1 MLIFGGFF
9 QPILY
14 NALRMSQTLGSQRL
28 YSLDA
33 LRGFDMFWIMGGE
46 RIFHAL
52 SKATDSPFWNGLSHQ
67 FSHPDWNGF
76 RCYDLI
82 FPLFLFIAGVATPYS
97 VGRQL
102 EKGTPRQ
109 KLLWRVVKRGLIL
122 VVLGIIYNNDLR
134 IQPIS
139 EMRFGSVLGRIGLA
153 YMFANIIYLYTK
165 SQRSRIIWTGSL
177 LLGYWFVLLCT
188 AAPGF
193 PAGNLT
199 LEGNF
204 ASYFDR
210 LFLPGKLYVNN
221 MHDPEGLFSTIP
233 AIATGLLGILTGG
246 FLKNSKLSPDV
257 KVVRLIAAGAALIAV
272 ALLWNIVFPFNKNLW
287 SSSFAILVGGISMLL
302 LAVFYYIIDVKGYKK
317 WAFFFVVIGMNS
329 ILIYMSGHFIDWKY
343 TTNALFEWLTQLAG
357 NPYGPVVFVFCFI
370 AVKWAFLYFLYKKK
384 VFLKV

>member
-1 MLIFGGFF
+1 
-9 QPILY
+9 
-14 NALRMSQTLGSQRL
+14 MSQLPGPQRL

-46 RIFHAL
+46 RIFHSL
-52 SKATDSPFWNGLSHQ
+52 SKATDAPFWNGLSHQ
-67 FSHPDWNGF
+67 FSHPNWNGF
-76 RCYDLI
+76 RFYDLI

-97 VGRQL
+97 VGGRL
-102 EKGTPRQ
+102 EKGVPHQ
-109 KLLWRVVKRGLIL
+109 KLLWRVIKRGLIL

-165 SQRSRIIWTGSL
+165 SQRSRMVWAGSL
-177 LLGYWFVLLCT
+177 LLGYWFVLLFT

-193 PAGNLT
+193 PAGDLT

-221 MHDPEGLFSTIP
+221 IHDPEGLFSTIP

-246 FLKNSKLSPDV
+246 FLKNSHLSPDA
-257 KVVRLIAAGAALIAV
+257 KAVRLIAAGAALVAIALV
-272 ALLWNIVFPFNKNLW
+272 WNIVFPFNKNLW

-302 LAVFYYIIDVKGYKK
+302 LAVFYYVIDVKGYKK

-329 ILIYMSGHFIDWKY
+329 ILIYMSGHFIDWNN
-343 TTNALFEWLTQLAG
+343 TTKAFFEWLTQLAG
-357 NPYGPVVFVFCFI
+357 TPFDLVVFALCYI

>member
-1 MLIFGGFF
+1 MDE
-9 QPILY
+9 
-14 NALRMSQTLGSQRL
+14 TLTPRRL

-52 SKATDSPFWNGLSHQ
+52 SKATDAPLWNSLSHQ

-76 RCYDLI
+76 RFYDLI

-97 VGRQL
+97 VGRQM

-109 KLLWRVVKRGLIL
+109 KLLRRVIRRGLVL
-122 VVLGIIYNNDLR
+122 VLLGIVYNNGLS

-165 SQRSRIIWTGSL
+165 SETSRIIWTGSL
-177 LLGYWFVLLCT
+177 LLGYWIILLCT
-188 AAPGF
+188 SAPGF
-193 PAGNLT
+193 PAGDLT

-204 ASYFDR
+204 TSYFDR

-221 MHDPEGLFSTIP
+221 IHDPEGLFSTIP

-246 FLKNSKLSPDV
+246 FLKNSPLSPNT
-257 KVVRLIAAGAALIAV
+257 KAVRLAATGAALVAV
-272 ALLWNIVFPFNKNLW
+272 ALVWNIAFPFNKNLW
-287 SSSFAILVGGISMLL
+287 SSSFATLVGGISMLL
-302 LAVFYYIIDVKGYKK
+302 LAAFYYIIDVKGYKK

-343 TTNALFEWLTQLAG
+343 STNAFFEWLIQLAG
-357 NPYGPVVFVFCFI
+357 EPYGILAFAFCYI
-370 AVKWAFLYFLYKKK
+370 AVKWTFLYFLYKKK
-384 VFLKV
+384 VFLRV